1 MEKEYSELTEKA
13 KRGIDKFC
21 NMSLVDMK
29 KFSNKFEQE
38 HGKNPNNVHF
48 KDEFYE
54 FIEDQ
59 KKVLR

>member
-1 MEKEYSELTEKA
+1 MEKEYADLTEKA
-13 KRGIDKFC
+13 KRGINKFC
-21 NMSLVDMK
+21 SMSSIDMR
-29 KFSNKFEQE
+29 KFSEKFEQT

-59 KKVLR
+59 GRSLR